1 MSMLAA
7 PCYSEKYYEVEVY
20 QALLSI
26 ALIHVQVMLNFC
38 TTLVSSA
45 TRATIKEKKKRKS
58 FKCFN
63 FRGAILRD
71 SKNKDEIKTMSC
83 WLI

>member
-1 MSMLAA
+1 M
-7 PCYSEKYYEVEVY
+7 
-20 QALLSI
+20 SI

-45 TRATIKEKKKRKS
+45 TRAVINRKKES

-63 FRGAILRD
+63 FAGAEVPENIISKSAANVHTEHLRD
-71 SKNKDEIKTMSC
+71 NARDVGLSTVESGDVQ
-83 WLI
+83 

>member
-1 MSMLAA
+1 MLAA

-45 TRATIKEKKKRKS
+45 TRATIKEKKKES
-58 FKCFN
+58 LSSVSTSEEPFY
-63 FRGAILRD
+63 GIQ
-71 SKNKDEIKTMSC
+71 KTKTK
-83 WLI
+83 